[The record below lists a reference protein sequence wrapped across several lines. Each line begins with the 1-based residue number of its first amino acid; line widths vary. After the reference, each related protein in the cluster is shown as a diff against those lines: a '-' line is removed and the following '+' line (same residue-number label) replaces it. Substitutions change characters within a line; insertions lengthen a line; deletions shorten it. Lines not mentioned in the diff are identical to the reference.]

1 MQLQNPQK
9 KSRPFQVCLHS
20 FHICFHMCPSRTKLF
35 PSHFHKKL
43 LLACERTNKHE
54 ERYYFAWHNIVS
66 GDLTKWTFLFFLEPL
81 CLVFFKKIKKEIFS
95 PLRILLGP
103 RAAVFLFLFC
113 LALVLC
119 VFLFSRLSLLLL
131 DHPTNQ
137 LLLFSP
143 FVFPSS
149 SSNVLILKRWWAP
162 ANILFRSLSFS
173 RCILIK
179 ETVGVTLFLLGFASK
194 IIRAVVIAVLLLR
207 TLPKYWLFFKKIKEI
222 NKSN

>member
-81 CLVFFKKIKKEIFS
+81 CLVFFKKNQKRDFFPTPHIT
-95 PLRILLGP
+95 
-103 RAAVFLFLFC
+103 RAK
-113 LALVLC
+113 
-119 VFLFSRLSLLLL
+119 SSSL
-131 DHPTNQ
+131 
-137 LLLFSP
+137 
-143 FVFPSS
+143 FVF
-149 SSNVLILKRWWAP
+149 VLSCFGSLRFPFFAAITTTTGPPYQPTAP
-162 ANILFRSLSFS
+162 LL
-173 RCILIK
+173 
-179 ETVGVTLFLLGFASK
+179 TLRFPVQF
-194 IIRAVVIAVLLLR
+194 V
-207 TLPKYWLFFKKIKEI
+207 
-222 NKSN
+222 